1 MLKEKSIFISL
12 AITALIVFSCYSCD
26 KKKGDGTTPQE
37 YTVLQVQSNINTLKA
52 SETSW
57 DKGDQIGL
65 FAMKSSNELS
75 SSSLYNRAHNLLY
88 TTPNGD
94 GRFLPNA
101 KGEIRL
107 LPNERIDLISYYP
120 YQQQVG
126 ADYKLK
132 INVSDQSDLTKID
145 LLYSNNARGLNASQ
159 PKANLEFNHM
169 MSQLQISTMSTD
181 GTDLSALKVT
191 IGDVATEGVF
201 DLSTGRFTTI
211 GATKAKVTMHTSQSI
226 PKGATFHAILLPS
239 QELKGLT
246 YTFEVGGKSFTYVE
260 QEAKKLQSGER
271 ARRNFKISAN
281 GVELINATIQII
293 GPKEKKPQDPAQP
306 EPGPTPTPPA
316 EGYGNKA
323 YYMEQVLIQNGYM
336 EDRVIHQEDTPDSYF
351 GGGTTKGGGG
361 KRRNYTIYF
370 SKNNYQPYMVA
381 YPMYKD
387 CVGSFQRGEWKADPE
402 WKGDPW
408 DFGPGVD
415 QKYQMDVRKRSY
427 QPREHNMSRGHML
440 ASQQR
445 TASKALNRTTYY
457 MTNIV
462 PQEQSQNAGIWERVE
477 SREKTF
483 ATNASPSDTL
493 YVVCGPTFA
502 PKAPQVNDK
511 NNKKCP
517 IPTHTWKV
525 LLKKNKAGKWIS
537 IGFKMPNE
545 KPAEGSKWYEFSCT
559 VAELE
564 KELGVKFF
572 PFLPEN
578 EAATIKSLKNTNDW

>member
-12 AITALIVFSCYSCD
+12 AVTTMIVLSSYGCD
-26 KKKGDGTTPQE
+26 KKKGDGTIPQE

-65 FAMKSSNELS
+65 FAMKSGNKLS
-75 SSSLYNRAHNLLY
+75 ISSLYNKAHNLPY

-94 GRFLPNA
+94 GHFLPNA
-101 KGEIRL
+101 NSEIRL

-126 ADYKLK
+126 ADYKLR

-159 PKANLEFNHM
+159 PKANLQFKHM
-169 MSQLQISTMSTD
+169 MSQLQISAMSTD

-191 IGDVATEGVF
+191 VGDVATEGVF
-201 DLSTGRFTTI
+201 DLATGGFTSI
-211 GATKAKVTMHTSQSI
+211 GTTKAKVTMHTSQSI
-226 PKGATFHAILLPS
+226 PKGATFYAILLPS

-246 YTFEVGGKSFTYVE
+246 YTFEVGGKSFTYTE
-260 QEAKKLQSGER
+260 KEAKELLPGER
-271 ARRNFKISAN
+271 ARRNFEISAK
-281 GVELINATIQII
+281 GVKLIDATIRII

-306 EPGPTPTPPA
+306 EPGPTPTPPP

-336 EDRVIHQEDTPDSYF
+336 EDRIIHQEDTPDSYF
-351 GGGTTKGGGG
+351 AGGKTPGG

-370 SKNNYQPYMVA
+370 SKNNRQPYMVA

-387 CVGSFQRGEWKADPE
+387 CLGEWSRKK
-402 WKGDPW
+402 WGGDPW
-408 DFGPGVD
+408 AFGPGVD
-415 QKYQMDVRKRSY
+415 KEYQMDVIKRSF
-427 QPREHNMSRGHML
+427 QPSGYDRGHML

-445 TASKALNRTTYY
+445 TASKELNRTTFY

-462 PQEQSQNAGIWERVE
+462 PQERSQNRGIWKTVE
-477 SREKTF
+477 SLEKTF
-483 ATNASPSDTL
+483 ATNASTSDTL

-502 PKAPQVNDK
+502 PKAPLANDN

-537 IGFKMPNE
+537 IGVKMPNE
-545 KPAEGSKWYEFSCT
+545 DPAGRTWDSFACT

-578 EAATIKSLKNTNDW
+578 EATAIKSLNNTKDW